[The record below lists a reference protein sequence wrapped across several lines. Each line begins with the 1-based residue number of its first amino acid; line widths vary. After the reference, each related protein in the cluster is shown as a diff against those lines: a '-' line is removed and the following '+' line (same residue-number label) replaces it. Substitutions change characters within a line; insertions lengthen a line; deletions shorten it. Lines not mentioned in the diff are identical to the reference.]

1 MISLWALINSVKA
14 SQNPTTVERNPELI
28 HLRDGKS
35 MAHVPQLLFAPMAG
49 IINGSQHFFLVSQD
63 TALGSLS
70 M

>member
-35 MAHVPQLLFAPMAG
+35 MAHVPQLLFVPMAG

-63 TALGSLS
+63 TALESLS